1 MKKNLSI
8 KWLVVKDGIE
18 KFLIK
23 NFEIYVPSSA
33 GNFKEIGFHTQIG
46 INKIF
51 PILSKLITTL
61 KKKNRNCF
69 CRKIFK
75 KKRIKKKY

>member
-8 KWLVVKDGIE
+8 KWLVVKNGIE

-23 NFEIYVPSSA
+23 NFEIFVPSSA
-33 GNFKEIGFHTQIG
+33 GNFRDVGHHTQVG

-51 PILSKLITTL
+51 PILSELIYSL
-61 KKKNRNCF
+61 KQKKK
-69 CRKIFK
+69 
-75 KKRIKKKY
+75 

>member
-8 KWLVVKDGIE
+8 KWLVVKNGIE

-23 NFEIYVPSSA
+23 NFEIFVPSSA
-33 GNFKEIGFHTQIG
+33 GNFREIGYHTQVG

-51 PILSKLITTL
+51 PILSTYL
-61 KKKNRNCF
+61 F
-69 CRKIFK
+69 FK
-75 KKRIKKKY
+75 KQKK

>member
-8 KWLVVKDGIE
+8 KWLVIKNGIE

-33 GNFKEIGFHTQIG
+33 GNFKEIGFHTQVG

-51 PILSKLITTL
+51 PILSELIATLKNKTVIESAEKFSKKIGL
-61 KKKNRNCF
+61 KKK
-69 CRKIFK
+69 
-75 KKRIKKKY
+75 Y

>member
-61 KKKNRNCF
+61 KKKNRNCV
-69 CRKIFK
+69 CGKIF
-75 KKRIKKKY
+75 